1 MHSCIRVWI
10 VTFALLFVGTLYT
23 ASAQAAD
30 SVASIDEGYKKL
42 DAFLQGLTGLEAEFR
57 QTLRDSQGRT
67 IETSSGTLAIRR
79 PNRFRWDYREP
90 HAQIVVADGER
101 LWLYDTDLQQVTV
114 RRLDQTLAGTPAMLL
129 SGQGDLRAGFEV
141 EHVESK
147 DGLTWIALTPK
158 RSDADFRR
166 VRLGLRGDS
175 LAYMELEDKLGQT
188 TLLEFTHFVRNPKT
202 DTARFAFTPPPGA
215 DVIGDGGS
223 NNRTP

>member
-1 MHSCIRVWI
+1 MHIRVWI
-10 VTFALLFVGTLYT
+10 VASSLALPGFLGVAPAY
-23 ASAQAAD
+23 SAD
-30 SVASIDEGYKKL
+30 SVVSIEDGYKKL

-57 QTLRDSQGRT
+57 QTLRDSQGRVV
-67 IETSSGTLAIRR
+67 ETSAGTLAIRR

-90 HAQIVVADGER
+90 HPQVIIADGER
-101 LWLYDTDLQQVTV
+101 LWLYDKDLEQVTV

-129 SGQGDLRAGFEV
+129 SGQGDLRTGFEV

-158 RSDADFRR
+158 RSDTDFRR

-188 TLLEFTHFVRNPKT
+188 TVLEFTHFVRNPKT